1 MNITKSEFGYT
12 ARNEPV
18 SLYRMENSSGASVTV
33 SDYGCRLISI
43 FVPDKKGELIDV
55 CLGLRDMEQYL
66 MDDASMGVV
75 AGRCAN
81 RIAKGQFTLN
91 GTSYQLAV
99 NNGPN
104 HLHGGPTGFG
114 QRVWNTKIVD
124 DKVVFSRLSP
134 DGEEGYPGNLN
145 VSVTYGWSEDN
156 ELSIVYEAS
165 SDADTLFSVTSHG
178 YYNLNGQGID
188 TVLDH
193 ELRIDA
199 DSMTEVDETQI
210 PTGNILPVEGTPFDF
225 REFKTIGQDIKAA
238 NAQLAITDTYDHN
251 LVVNGTGLREAAVLQ
266 SKKSGIRMTCFT
278 DQPGLQLYV
287 PCYALH
293 QKGKNDIDYPA
304 FSSVCLETQH
314 FPDSIN
320 HPDFPSV
327 VLKAGEHYRSKTL
340 YHFCVI

>member
-1 MNITKSEFGYT
+1 
-12 ARNEPV
+12 
-18 SLYRMENSSGASVTV
+18 
-33 SDYGCRLISI
+33 
-43 FVPDKKGELIDV
+43 
-55 CLGLRDMEQYL
+55 
-66 MDDASMGVV
+66 MD
-75 AGRCAN
+75 
-81 RIAKGQFTLN
+81 
-91 GTSYQLAV
+91 
-99 NNGPN
+99 
-104 HLHGGPTGFG
+104 
-114 QRVWNTKIVD
+114 TKIVD
-124 DKVVFSRLSP
+124 DKVVFSRQSP

-165 SDADTLFSVTSHG
+165 SDADTVFSVTSHG
-178 YYNLNGQGID
+178 YYNLDGQGSN

-199 DSMTEVDETQI
+199 DNMTEMDETQI
-210 PTGNILPVEGTPFDF
+210 PTGNIIPVDGTPFDF
-225 REFKTIGQDIKAA
+225 REFKTIGQDIKAE

-251 LVVNGTGLREAAVLQ
+251 LIINGTGLREAAVLQ

-287 PCYALH
+287 PCYVLH

-327 VLKAGEHYRSKTL
+327 VLKAGEHFRSKTL
-340 YHFCVI
+340 YHFSVM